1 MSKRSDQNGPK
12 SSGFGPRTLLRI
24 FLYHSLDPAQDLEQ
38 LREFEALYI
47 IHNIH
52 NIGTDP
58 VHKELYRLLCQK
70 GSFTPGPRTLLRIC
84 YHSHDPA
91 QDLEQL
97 REFEALFAEKGYCE
111 ETVRAARPNC
121 LNMIVVKLNSGGLLL
136 YCPVQ
141 VPVPV
146 FCTQPFSFP
155 VKRAI
160 YVLLQTKAYGI
171 FQCCGS
177 EFIESG

>member
-24 FLYHSLDPAQDLEQ
+24 FLYHSL
-38 LREFEALYI
+38 
-47 IHNIH
+47 
-52 NIGTDP
+52 
-58 VHKELYRLLCQK
+58 
-70 GSFTPGPRTLLRIC
+70 
-84 YHSHDPA
+84 DPA